1 MAGVTGRVAMMQG
14 LRRHVLTVDKVL
26 KDEVYDAAFAAAEA
40 GRQTAREVV
49 LTTPSSLSRFPK
61 NNRVWT
67 SAMLQALDADVK
79 KRGTTTTVR
88 AGWLTKKEDY
98 FLIQEHGGP
107 GPGDRPITAMNALSQ
122 AGEAMRAV
130 LRDRGIK

>member
-26 KDEVYDAAFAAAEA
+26 KDEVYHAAFAAADR
-40 GRQTAREVV
+40 GLKTAREVV

-79 KRGTTTTVR
+79 KRGTTTTIR
-88 AGWLTKKEDY
+88 TGWLTKKEDY
-98 FLIQEHGGP
+98 FVLQDKGGM
-107 GPGDRPITAMNALSQ
+107 GPGDRPITAMNALAQ
-122 AGEAMRAV
+122 AGEAMRAE